1 MNTMTTKRHC
11 MKKYPLTAAL
21 LAAVILIIVGCA
33 GTQTPMPDD
42 LDDVVITLERT
53 VCFGVCPEYKLTVY
67 GNGTVVY
74 EGRRFV
80 RIEGRRTIAI
90 GEDKVRQLL
99 SEFERIDYFS
109 LEDSY
114 EEHMATDMPSA
125 YTSLTVDGKTKAV
138 SHYHGDLSAPKE
150 LTELE
155 ERIDEIVN
163 SDQWVNQ
170 WVK

>member
-1 MNTMTTKRHC
+1 
-11 MKKYPLTAAL
+11 MKKCLLTAAIL
-21 LAAVILIIVGCA
+21 VCVILITAGCA
-33 GTQTPMPDD
+33 RTQTPIPDD

-80 RIEGRRTIAI
+80 RVEGKRTAAI

-99 SEFERIDYFS
+99 SEFESIDYFS

-114 EEHMATDMPSA
+114 EEHMATDMPA
-125 YTSLTVDGKTKAV
+125 AFTSLTVNGKTKAV
-138 SHYHGDLSAPKE
+138 RHYHGDLGAPEE

-155 ERIDEIVN
+155 DRIDEVVD
-163 SDQWVNQ
+163 SDRWVNQ
-170 WVK
+170 